1 MFDKEK
7 DKLSPKFEINF
18 ILRDKDGKPTG
29 KTKTFSSEEGN
40 ELAKFYNRH
49 QAYKAK
55 GRKGRKGTGNGK
67 GKG

>member
-7 DKLSPKFEINF
+7 GKLSPKFEINF
-18 ILRDKDGKPTG
+18 VLRDKDGKSTG

-49 QAYKAK
+49 QAYRAK
-55 GRKGRKGTGNGK
+55 GRKGGKGSGK
-67 GKG
+67 GKR

>member
-7 DKLSPKFEINF
+7 TDPSPKFEVSF
-18 ILRDKDGKPTG
+18 ILRDKNGKSTG

-49 QAYKAK
+49 QAYRAK
-55 GRKGRKGTGNGK
+55 GRKGKGGNGGGK
-67 GKG
+67 GKR